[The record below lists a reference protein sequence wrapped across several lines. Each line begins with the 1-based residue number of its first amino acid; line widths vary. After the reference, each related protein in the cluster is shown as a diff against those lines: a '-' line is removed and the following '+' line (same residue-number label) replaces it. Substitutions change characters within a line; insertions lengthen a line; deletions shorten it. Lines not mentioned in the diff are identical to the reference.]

1 MLSRTKNG
9 EILMKNKTK
18 LVFVVLIIYAAIT
31 IINQQKTLNS
41 YKTAQTNLNQQI
53 KEAKDYQEE
62 LNTNKQNI
70 NSLEYVEKVA
80 RKKLNMYYP
89 NERIYVD
96 SSK

>member
-1 MLSRTKNG
+1 
-9 EILMKNKTK
+9 MKNKTK
-18 LVFVVLIIYAAIT
+18 LIFIVLIIYATIT

-41 YKTAQTNLNQQI
+41 YKATQEDLKEQI
-53 KEAKDYQEE
+53 EEAKNYQEE
-62 LNTNKQNI
+62 LNINKQNI